1 LNNDLHFSSKSSEWG
16 TPLKVYD
23 HFDAE
28 FKFTLDVC
36 ASKWNA
42 KCANY
47 FTKDSNGLQQHW
59 RGRCWMNPPYGRTI
73 GKWVYAAHTA
83 VSLAKEAEVVVALLP
98 ARTDTRWFH
107 DIILKHSYEVR
118 FLKGRLTFETELDD
132 IFGPSDPAPFP
143 SMVVVFRKPKLRC
156 PGHHGAY
163 EYRQECDG

>member
-16 TPLKVYD
+16 TPLGVYD

-47 FTKDSNGLQQHW
+47 FTKDLNGLQQHW

-73 GKWVYAAHTA
+73 GKWVYAAHVA

-107 DIILKHSYEVR
+107 DIILKHGYGVR

-132 IFGPSDPAPFP
+132 ILGPSDPAPFP
-143 SMVVVFRKPKLRC
+143 SMVVVFTR
-156 PGHHGAY
+156 G
-163 EYRQECDG
+163 